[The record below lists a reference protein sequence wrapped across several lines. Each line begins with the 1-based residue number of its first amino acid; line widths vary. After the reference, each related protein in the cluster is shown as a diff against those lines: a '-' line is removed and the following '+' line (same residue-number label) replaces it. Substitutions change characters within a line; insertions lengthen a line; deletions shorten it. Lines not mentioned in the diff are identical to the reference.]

1 MYALLLKDLS
11 TSNDVCIKLGQ
22 MATLV
27 FVFMSTLTV
36 TTMISF
42 YGCVKMR
49 NFKNDQKYRMDLL
62 LYKAKV
68 DDYSRQYSSTLT
80 RFWWM
85 AYFTTTFFDDLF
97 ILIKQKGLEKKYAKK
112 VKTWKSML

>member
-80 RFWWM
+80 RF
-85 AYFTTTFFDDLF
+85 
-97 ILIKQKGLEKKYAKK
+97 
-112 VKTWKSML
+112 